1 MQQHDPAQFTLSLF
15 VSSTEKRAE
24 VFVTHAVLQ
33 DIDRVILMGTDAN
46 ATQLRLK
53 WWYDKITQS
62 YDGQATAGHPILNV
76 FPDMCPENGL
86 TKFHEYIEIAQDII
100 FAKEGDDAR
109 VIAALKRQQDIRT
122 ALECDVLEIEDMV
135 CDTAPLACA
144 RMLLDVP
151 RSLSR
156 GAEPIVPPTTWQEIS
171 CVRDHVTQAR
181 AAIEAQRQAW
191 RQDQP
196 PKQSASVCLGYALSE
211 MRLKTVEKA
220 NYDLQDG
227 RLLHLPPFAML
238 RLFVRSFF
246 NHY

>member
-24 VFVTHAVLQ
+24 VFVTHAMLQ

-62 YDGQATAGHPILNV
+62 YDGQTTAGHPILNV
-76 FPDMCPENGL
+76 FPDMRPKNGL
-86 TKFHEYIEIAQDII
+86 AKFHEYIEIAQDII

-122 ALECDVLEIEDMV
+122 ALECDVLGIQDMV

-144 RMLLDVP
+144 RMFLDVP

-156 GAEPIVPPTTWQEIS
+156 GAEPILPPTTWQNVET
-171 CVRDHVTQAR
+171 VGDHITQAR
-181 AAIEAQRQAW
+181 AAIAAQREIW
-191 RQDQP
+191 RKDPP

-211 MRLKTVEKA
+211 MRLKAVEKTG
-220 NYDLQDG
+220 YDLQDG

-238 RLFVRSFF
+238 RLFLRSFF
-246 NHY
+246 NRY